1 LEIRY
6 TSLADQR
13 PRRSVIR
20 PEALVLYDGS
30 IYIAAHRPPAKAG
43 SPRRSAA
50 DGAIRFYKL
59 DRVAEAR
66 PTSRTFARRDQAI
79 ETLLADSITIYRS
92 SQPPRR
98 YRIRIDADRARWA
111 CEKPFH
117 PRQKVRR
124 QADGGVVLEIDR
136 GWDEE
141 LIPQLLGLGDAAE
154 VLEPTD
160 VRDRISTI
168 AGRIVA
174 RYAGRPL
181 RSLDARS
188 LGG

>member
-1 LEIRY
+1 
-6 TSLADQR
+6 
-13 PRRSVIR
+13 
-20 PEALVLYDGS
+20 
-30 IYIAAHRPPAKAG
+30 
-43 SPRRSAA
+43 
-50 DGAIRFYKL
+50 
-59 DRVAEAR
+59 
-66 PTSRTFARRDQAI
+66 
-79 ETLLADSITIYRS
+79 
-92 SQPPRR
+92 
-98 YRIRIDADRARWA
+98 
-111 CEKPFH
+111 
-117 PRQKVRR
+117 
-124 QADGGVVLEIDR
+124 VVLEIDR